1 MTPGK
6 AKSAAIIL
14 GTLLAL
20 ASCGCKTLSLDGPK
34 NWFGLAPSVKE
45 SQYATPV
52 KMATMWTPAVL
63 NRVGQP
69 PTRGFGGRLYFYDA
83 SNRPVP
89 VEGQLI
95 VYAYNDS
102 KPGATGKTPDAK
114 YAFTPEQFTSHY
126 SPTELGASYSIW
138 IPWDQVGQ
146 PQMEVSLV
154 PIFTSASGQL
164 VMGQS
169 SRSLL
174 AGPTSQLSEP
184 GSIQR
189 GTLPPPETRRDDG
202 VQAASFQQNSSAAPT
217 GAPSGRLGVETL
229 SLRLPTSMADRLAQ
243 AEPQMSLKQQ
253 RTQAAN
259 PTAPTSAGQGAP
271 ATPTTGLTR
280 TTPGAVPPPWFPL
293 NPPLVRSELPRLP
306 VPNVLGSPQAGGQPQ
321 TLPFPGALPSSL
333 PATR

>member
-1 MTPGK
+1 MMQYQP
-6 AKSAAIIL
+6 SSLLIL
-14 GTLLAL
+14 LSAL
-20 ASCGCKTLSLDGPK
+20 AAFACCGCQALSPEGRK
-34 NWFGLAPSVKE
+34 NWFGLAPNVKE

-63 NRVGQP
+63 NRAGQP

-89 VEGQLI
+89 VEGQLV

-102 KPGATGKTPDAK
+102 KPGASGKTPDAK
-114 YAFTPEQFTSHY
+114 YAFTPEQFTTHY

-146 PQMEVSLV
+146 PQMEISLV

-184 GSIQR
+184 GPIQR
-189 GTLPPPETRRDDG
+189 GTLSAPEIRRDDG
-202 VQAASFQQNSSAAPT
+202 VQAASFQQNAAVPSQ
-217 GAPSGRLGVETL
+217 APSGRLGVETL

-243 AEPQMSLKQQ
+243 AGPQMTLKQQ
-253 RTQAAN
+253 RAQAAN
-259 PTAPTSAGQGAP
+259 PTAPTSAGQRAP
-271 ATPTTGLTR
+271 TIGPPQ
-280 TTPGAVPPPWFPL
+280 TPGAVPPPWFPL

-306 VPNVLGSPQAGGQPQ
+306 VPNVPGSPQAGGQPQ
-321 TLPFPGALPSSL
+321 TQPFPAGLPSSL
-333 PATR
+333 PATH